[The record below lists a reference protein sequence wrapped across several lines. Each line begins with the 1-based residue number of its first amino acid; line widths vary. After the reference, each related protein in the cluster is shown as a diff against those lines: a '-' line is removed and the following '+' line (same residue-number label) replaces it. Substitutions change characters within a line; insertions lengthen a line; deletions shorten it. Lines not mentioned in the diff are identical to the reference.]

1 LQVIT
6 TLSSYEYPFNERIR
20 ALLRLEDIFKKV
32 LFHVNAGDQ
41 NNHHC
46 ALILLLQMLDLIE
59 RTDIKVDIMH
69 ELDRQI
75 LSMQS
80 LIGNPNISTEVL
92 SQTLEDTKESV
103 MKLRAES
110 SKVGQSIRDNEWLM
124 SIKKRASIPGGACQF
139 DLPSYHYWL
148 NQSLKKRRQDFDV
161 WLSQLL
167 PMYESIK
174 IILHLLRSSGVEND
188 CVATAGNYQKSI
200 IASKPA
206 QLLQINMID
215 DCGCFPEISANKY
228 AINVRFHSMSI
239 NEKAQ
244 VCNDDIHFKMALCNL
259 M

>member
-1 LQVIT
+1 MQVIT

-188 CVATAGNYQKSI
+188 CVATDGSYQKSI
-200 IASKPA
+200 ISSKPA
-206 QLLQINMID
+206 QLLQIKMID

-228 AINVRFHSMSI
+228 AINVRFHSMSL

-244 VCNDDIHFKMALCNL
+244 VCNDDIHFKMTLCNL

>member
-1 LQVIT
+1 MQVIT

-46 ALILLLQMLDLIE
+46 ALTLLLQMLDLIE

-80 LIGNPNISTEVL
+80 LIGNPNISTGVL
-92 SQTLEDTKESV
+92 SQTLEDTKKSV
-103 MKLRAES
+103 TTLRAEN
-110 SKVGQSIRDNEWLM
+110 SKIGQSIRDNEWLM

-148 NQSLKKRRQDFDV
+148 NQSLGKRRQDFDV

-167 PMYESIK
+167 PIYESIK

-188 CVATAGNYQKSI
+188 CIATDGNYQKSI
-200 IASKPA
+200 TSPRPT
-206 QLLQINMID
+206 QLLQINIID
-215 DCGCFPEISANKY
+215 DRSCFPEISANKY
-228 AINVRFHSMSI
+228 ALNVRFHSMSL

-244 VCNDDIHFKMALCNL
+244 ACNYDIHFKMTLCNL

>member
-1 LQVIT
+1 M
-6 TLSSYEYPFNERIR
+6 SSYEYPFNERIR

-32 LFHVNAGDQ
+32 LFHVNAGNQ

-46 ALILLLQMLDLIE
+46 ALILILQMLDLIE

-75 LSMQS
+75 ISMQS
-80 LIGNPNISTEVL
+80 LVGNPNISSKVL
-92 SQTLEDTKESV
+92 TNTLAETKESV
-103 MKLRAES
+103 TKLRAEN
-110 SKVGQSIRDNEWLM
+110 SKIGQYIRDNEWLM
-124 SIKKRASIPGGACQF
+124 SIKKRSSIPGGACQF

-148 NQSLKKRRQDFDV
+148 NQSLEKRNQDFDT

-174 IILHLLRSSGVEND
+174 IILHLLRSNGVENN
-188 CVATAGNYQKSI
+188 CLAKEGCYEKSI
-200 IASKPA
+200 AASKPA
-206 QLLQINMID
+206 QLLQLTMTD

-228 AINVRFHSMSI
+228 AINVRFYSMSL

-244 VCNDDIHFKMALCNL
+244 ACNDDIRFKMTLCNL

>member
-1 LQVIT
+1 MPN
-6 TLSSYEYPFNERIR
+6 YEYPFNERIR

-32 LFHVNAGDQ
+32 LFNVNAGDQ

-46 ALILLLQMLDLIE
+46 ALILLLQMLELIE

-80 LIGNPNISTEVL
+80 LIGNPNISTGVL
-92 SQTLEDTKESV
+92 SQTLEDTKKSV
-103 MKLRAES
+103 VTLRAEN
-110 SKVGQSIRDNEWLM
+110 SKIGQSIRDNKWLM
-124 SIKKRASIPGGACQF
+124 SIKKRVSIPGGACQF

-148 NQSLKKRRQDFDV
+148 NQSLEKRVQDFDV

-167 PMYESIK
+167 PMYEGIK

-188 CVATAGNYQKSI
+188 CIATGGNYQKSI
-200 IASKPA
+200 TSPKPS
-206 QLLQINMID
+206 QLLQINIVD
-215 DCGCFPEISANKY
+215 TCGCFPEISANKY
-228 AINVRFHSMSI
+228 ALNVRFNSMSL
-239 NEKAQ
+239 NEKVQA
-244 VCNDDIHFKMALCNL
+244 CNDDIHFKMTLCNL

>member
-1 LQVIT
+1 M
-6 TLSSYEYPFNERIR
+6 SSYEYPFNERIR

-188 CVATAGNYQKSI
+188 CVATDGSYQKSI
-200 IASKPA
+200 ISSKPA
-206 QLLQINMID
+206 QLLQIKMID

-228 AINVRFHSMSI
+228 AINVRFHSMSL

-244 VCNDDIHFKMALCNL
+244 VCNDDIHFKMTLCNL

>member
-1 LQVIT
+1 M
-6 TLSSYEYPFNERIR
+6 SSYEYPFNERIR

-32 LFHVNAGDQ
+32 LFHVDAGNQ

-75 LSMQS
+75 LSMQG
-80 LIGNPNISTEVL
+80 LIGNPNIATEVL
-92 SQTLEDTKESV
+92 STTLEETKKSV
-103 MKLRAES
+103 TKLRAEN
-110 SKVGQSIRDNEWLM
+110 SKIGQSIRDNEWLM

-148 NQSLKKRRQDFDV
+148 NQGQEKRHQDFDV

-174 IILHLLRSSGVEND
+174 IILHLLRSSGVESDCLAND
-188 CVATAGNYQKSI
+188 GNYQQSI
-200 IASKPA
+200 IPSKPA
-206 QLLQINMID
+206 QLLQLSMVD
-215 DCGCFPEISANKY
+215 GCDSFPEISANKY
-228 AINVRFHSMSI
+228 AINVRFYSMSI

-244 VCNDDIHFKMALCNL
+244 ACHDDIRFKMTLCNL

>member
-1 LQVIT
+1 MQIIT
-6 TLSSYEYPFNERIR
+6 TLPNYEYPFNERIR

-41 NNHHC
+41 NNHHS
-46 ALILLLQMLDLIE
+46 ALILLLQMLELIE

-80 LIGNPNISTEVL
+80 LIGNPNISTGVL
-92 SQTLEDTKESV
+92 SQTLENTKKSV
-103 MKLRAES
+103 ATLRAEN
-110 SKVGQSIRDNEWLM
+110 SKIGQSIRDNKWLM

-148 NQSLKKRRQDFDV
+148 NQSLEKRGQDFDV

-188 CVATAGNYQKSI
+188 CIATDGNYQKSI
-200 IASKPA
+200 TSPKPT
-206 QLLQINMID
+206 QLLQINIVD
-215 DCGCFPEISANKY
+215 NCGCFPEISANKY
-228 AINVRFHSMSI
+228 ALNVRFHSMSL

-244 VCNDDIHFKMALCNL
+244 ACNDDIHFKMTLCNL

>member
-1 LQVIT
+1 MQVIT

-110 SKVGQSIRDNEWLM
+110 STVGQSIRDNEWLM

-188 CVATAGNYQKSI
+188 CVATDGSYQKSI
-200 IASKPA
+200 ISSKPA
-206 QLLQINMID
+206 QLLQIKMID

-228 AINVRFHSMSI
+228 AINVRFHSMSL

-244 VCNDDIHFKMALCNL
+244 VCNDDIHFKMTLCNL